1 MVDLPCSYRTRSR
14 WLKVDITESDCF
26 SADLDPSTEQE
37 FQKALSSSA
46 DDNPHMKD
54 IYFRGTC
61 AEGDRSKHDMKIYIE
76 SEGQCYQN
84 VHPDTLSVYDVS
96 LWATDGDDSTI
107 LHHPGGPA
115 AIRKWT
121 SSGVLVFPDWGW
133 HKMERW
139 QMFSKMEDRFGK
151 LIGRKGDSI
160 KFDELP
166 IELQTESLANTL
178 GANKLENVIGNSNGV
193 LVCGSQDE
201 VEPDPLKDDYF
212 DLGLYD
218 QDTLDAMYRPR
229 AQRHTIWTH
238 HALYANDQLR
248 QRMAWALSQVGIS
261 LICILYV
268 FAFSYLSFIRFLLS
282 VQTS

>member
-1 MVDLPCSYRTRSR
+1 
-14 WLKVDITESDCF
+14 
-26 SADLDPSTEQE
+26 
-37 FQKALSSSA
+37 
-46 DDNPHMKD
+46 
-54 IYFRGTC
+54 
-61 AEGDRSKHDMKIYIE
+61 
-76 SEGQCYQN
+76 
-84 VHPDTLSVYDVS
+84 
-96 LWATDGDDSTI
+96 
-107 LHHPGGPA
+107 
-115 AIRKWT
+115 
-121 SSGVLVFPDWGW
+121 
-133 HKMERW
+133 
-139 QMFSKMEDRFGK
+139 MFSKMEDRFGK

-212 DLGLYD
+212 DMGLYD
-218 QDTLDAMYRPR
+218 QDTLDAMYRPSS
-229 AQRHTIWTH
+229 QRHTIWTH

-248 QRMAWALSQVGIS
+248 QRMAWALSQVGIP
-261 LICILYV
+261 LICILYL